1 MKFCGNILKES
12 KLIVFTESK
21 ETADYLENHVRNNFG
36 NIVLGSSGSSG
47 AAIKE
52 KVIEN
57 FDARAR
63 YPKND
68 YRILITTEVLSEG
81 VNLHRSNVV
90 INYDIPW
97 NPTRVIQ
104 RVGRIN
110 RVDTKFNKIYAYN
123 FFPTIQAES
132 EIGLKAAAEAK
143 INAFIEMLGADA
155 KLLTDGEP
163 IQSHE
168 LFNRLSSKKLL
179 TGEDEEEES
188 ELKYLK
194 IIREV
199 RDNTPDLFE
208 RIKRLP
214 KKARTAK
221 KYNPPIHSL
230 LKGGEGG
237 FNGVTTF
244 FRKGKLRKIFNA
256 DKQGVEEIDFFKA
269 IEILKAEKDTPK
281 ENLPKD
287 FYDYLDANKKEFEL
301 ATADEV
307 RQLKTIKASQKMMR
321 NILINY

>member
-1 MKFCGNILKES
+1 
-12 KLIVFTESK
+12 
-21 ETADYLENHVRNNFG
+21 
-36 NIVLGSSGSSG
+36 
-47 AAIKE
+47 
-52 KVIEN
+52 
-57 FDARAR
+57 
-63 YPKND
+63 
-68 YRILITTEVLSEG
+68 
-81 VNLHRSNVV
+81 
-90 INYDIPW
+90 
-97 NPTRVIQ
+97 
-104 RVGRIN
+104 
-110 RVDTKFNKIYAYN
+110 
-123 FFPTIQAES
+123 
-132 EIGLKAAAEAK
+132 
-143 INAFIEMLGADA
+143 MLGADA

-221 KYNPPIHSL
+221 KYNPPIPPL
-230 LKGGEGG
+230 AKGGEGG

-244 FRKGKLRKIFNA
+244 FRKGKLRKIFSAN
-256 DKQGVEEIDFFKA
+256 KQGVEEVDFFKA
-269 IEILKAEKDTPK
+269 VEILKAEKDTPK

-307 RQLKTIKASQKMMR
+307 RQLKHPGSRSYESRLLQTIKAIKDYKGFTEDDEEYLNKLLKIVEEGALPKQTAKKLVNAFTGTQEPLR
-321 NILINY
+321 ILSILRSGIPQEFFKEHISETAAETSGPREVILSEYLIC